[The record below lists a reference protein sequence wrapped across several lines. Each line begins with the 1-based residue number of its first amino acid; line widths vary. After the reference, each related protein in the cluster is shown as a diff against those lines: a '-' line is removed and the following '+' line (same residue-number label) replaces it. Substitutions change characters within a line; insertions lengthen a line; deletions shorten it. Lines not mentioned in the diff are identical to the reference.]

1 MVENP
6 PAMRDTWVWKIHWRR
21 ERLST
26 PAFLPG
32 EFHGRRRLA
41 GSSMGSMGSK
51 RVGHD

>member
-6 PAMRDTWVWKIHWRR
+6 PAMRETWVWKILWRR

-32 EFHGRRRLA
+32 EFHGRRSLV
-41 GSSMGSMGSK
+41 GYSMGSMGSQ
-51 RVGHD
+51 RVGHH